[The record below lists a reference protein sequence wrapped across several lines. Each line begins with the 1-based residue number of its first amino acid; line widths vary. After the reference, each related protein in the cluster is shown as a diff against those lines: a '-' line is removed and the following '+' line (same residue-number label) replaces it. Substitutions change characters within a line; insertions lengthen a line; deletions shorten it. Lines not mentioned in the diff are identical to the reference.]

1 MTTSYTW
8 DAAAGQK
15 IIDMALLAII
25 IVVVAVPEGLIE
37 LCLPPVAYVLTSFF
51 FQTKVS
57 LWLWRFPLP
66 TQCDKWCKITAL

>member
-37 LCLPPVAYVLTSFF
+37 LHLVYVLTSFF

-57 LWLWRFPLP
+57 LWL
-66 TQCDKWCKITAL
+66 